1 MFRYN
6 VSKFKITGGVD
17 EEEHTKIGC
26 VFLFGP
32 KFENKFENKFNL

>member
-1 MFRYN
+1 MYTVYDMIEN
-6 VSKFKITGGVD
+6 DEQPTGGVD

-32 KFENKFENKFNL
+32 KCVVCSP